1 MEAIEPI
8 HLTEPGLVVVDIT
21 AADEETLQAAAEQ
34 LVRRWTTSGT
44 PKPRR
49 IPGEPGVTVRL
60 YADLR
65 R

>member
-1 MEAIEPI
+1 MDAI

-21 AADEETLQAAAEQ
+21 AADEETLQAAAEHHN
-34 LVRRWTTSGT
+34 RHWSTSGG
-44 PKPRR
+44 PKTRR
-49 IPGEPGVTVRL
+49 IPGEPGVTARL